1 MCILKRIVIENC
13 YVNIKY
19 GIFYI
24 IIEILIDKLY
34 VWRKW
39 CEKKYICVYIIN
51 FEKFNWCNFFYNYE
65 EIKWFKGIL
74 FFKFIIGCEYVI
86 EL

>member
-1 MCILKRIVIENC
+1 MYEESDVK
-13 YVNIKY
+13 
-19 GIFYI
+19 
-24 IIEILIDKLY
+24 
-34 VWRKW
+34 
-39 CEKKYICVYIIN
+39 KKYICVYIIN